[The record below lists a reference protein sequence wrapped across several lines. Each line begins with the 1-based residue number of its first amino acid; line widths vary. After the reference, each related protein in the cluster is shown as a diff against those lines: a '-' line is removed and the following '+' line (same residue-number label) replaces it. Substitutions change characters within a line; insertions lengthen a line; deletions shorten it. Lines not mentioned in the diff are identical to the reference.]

1 MNRNVTK
8 QARVLVA
15 LAAAT
20 VAMNAPVWA
29 ASPQQSTQA
38 VEPTKKAEPVRNTSA
53 WNLPKRTKLAIS
65 GYDPVAYFPEGGGKA
80 KKGSKRFEHTYKGVT
95 YRFKSQANLE
105 LFKKAPGRYEP
116 AHGGWCS
123 WAMVSGGTTEPDPR
137 NFIVKND
144 RLFLF
149 YDGLFANTRT
159 DWQKGDHDDLVEQAD
174 REWKKMSRE
183 DKRQVKKPAA

>member
-1 MNRNVTK
+1 MNRNVAK
-8 QARVLVA
+8 QASVLVA

-29 ASPQQSTQA
+29 ASQQQSTQA
-38 VEPTKKAEPVRNTSA
+38 VEPAKKAEPVRNTSE

-80 KKGSKRFEHTYKGVT
+80 KKGSKRFEHTHKGVT
-95 YRFKSQANLE
+95 YRFTSQANLE
-105 LFKKAPGRYEP
+105 LFKKAPDRYEP
-116 AHGGWCS
+116 AHGAWCS
-123 WAMVSGGTTEPDPR
+123 WAMASGGKTEPNPK

-159 DWQKGDHDDLVEQAD
+159 DWLKGDHDELAEKAD